1 MILSIRQS
9 GHSFGGYLTAAYA
22 LKHPERLKSA
32 ILADPWGMAPRPA
45 DIKERFNIPFWV
57 GIIFRNCTPSKLGIL
72 EASRFFRVSPLL
84 FCWITTLLKFVQ
96 FLAIFFKEQ
105 IVNITLWFPSGK
117 KMKKGKS
124 FT

>member
-32 ILADPWGMAPRPA
+32 ILADPWGMAPRPT

-57 GIIFRNCTPSKLGIL
+57 GIIFRNFTPSKLGIL
-72 EASRFFRVSPLL
+72 EATHFLGFLL
-84 FCWITTLLKFVQ
+84 CYFAGSKHFEICTI
-96 FLAIFFKEQ
+96 
-105 IVNITLWFPSGK
+105 
-117 KMKKGKS
+117 
-124 FT
+124 